1 MRGAH
6 AGRREPKRLIPR
18 RRAQRAKVNIMYIY
32 DRKLSDAPSA
42 PVEKSIERPP
52 RFHLSGAVKAGPRGA
67 KKSPATSREMPG
79 WLQEGVRR
87 GRWNR
92 QTASGLWAL
101 RKISRG

>member
-1 MRGAH
+1 
-6 AGRREPKRLIPR
+6 
-18 RRAQRAKVNIMYIY
+18 MYIH
-32 DRKLSDAPSA
+32 DRELSDAQSA
-42 PVEKSIERPP
+42 PVEQSIETPL
-52 RFHLSGAVKAGPRGA
+52 RFHLSGAVKARPREA